1 MPHAPTH
8 HRKPKGTKKHIPRLS
23 RADLEI
29 MAEIRLAQKCDKT
42 ALEGTFKNTSF
53 KKLVREVG
61 DEFKWGLRWTELS
74 LIALAEAAQAHM
86 DKLFTDAELCR
97 EHAGHKKLTL
107 KDIRLA
113 QHLQLPK
120 A

>member
-8 HRKPKGTKKHIPRLS
+8 HRKPKGTKKNIPSLS

-29 MAEIRLAQKCDKT
+29 MYEIRAAQQCDKT

-74 LIALAEAAQAHM
+74 LIALAEAAHAHM
-86 DKLFTDAELCR
+86 YKLFRDGEVCR
-97 EHAGHKKLTL
+97 ELAWHKMLSL
-107 KDIRLA
+107 KEIRLA